1 MAAVIAVKRGATLR
15 RMLLWRNAKT
25 QQPVS
30 LSGQTLYGQVR
41 DPSRVLVATIQI
53 TALDQTT
60 NAGKAVADFGDTSD
74 WPVGRLV
81 FDFVREVPSDSGVVT
96 VYSKTARIDVERGI
110 TNV

>member
-30 LSGQTLYGQVR
+30 LAGQTLYGQVR
-41 DPSRVLVATIQI
+41 DPARVLVATIQI
-53 TALDQTT
+53 AALDQAANT
-60 NAGKAVADFGDTSD
+60 GKAVADFGDTSE
-74 WPVGRLV
+74 WPVGRLF

-110 TNV
+110 TDV